1 MTLPVTTS
9 QTIGPFSHEA
19 WAWAIEATASTSGSA
34 PSITV
39 SGQILDGAGA
49 PIDDAMIEMW
59 CPDARGAERTSALPG
74 FRRVPSG
81 ADGGFS
87 MTLSHVPVPGQ
98 PAALVT
104 VLARG
109 LLVHQFSA
117 VFLEDDPHLA
127 TSATLGQVPS
137 ARRATLIARK
147 IAPGQYR
154 WDVRMQGEHETVFF
168 DYA

>member
-1 MTLPVTTS
+1 MTLPITSS

-19 WAWAIEATASTSGSA
+19 WAWAVEATTSTSSSA
-34 PSITV
+34 PTITV
-39 SGQILDGAGA
+39 SGQVFDGAGA

-59 CPDARGAERTSALPG
+59 CPDAQRAEQASALPG
-74 FRRVPSG
+74 FRRLPSA

-117 VFLEDDPHLA
+117 VFLEDDPTLA
-127 TSATLGQVPS
+127 ASAMLDQVPS

-154 WDVRMQGEHETVFF
+154 WNVRMQGADETVFF